1 MKINASLLSI
11 NLAFVTVVLML
22 AGLAFFELHTLDKVY
37 ADSRKISNALRNQV
51 EADMMH
57 DGLRADVLYAIKLAS
72 EKNKSGEQEAIASTE
87 EHIKNF
93 NRLIEEV
100 KSMNISAAV
109 NEKIGSLKEPLARY
123 TSSADKLT
131 RLVFVDPSAVSQ
143 GYEDF
148 EKDFEY
154 LEGAMGE
161 FSSVIEAEFEG
172 IDKQV
177 KEKEKF
183 ILITVLGATLF
194 ALLVA
199 ATGWLISRSKIV
211 RPLNKFTESMSRIAE
226 GNLDVDVP
234 YTENKDEIGAMAGAL
249 QVFKAN
255 ALEAKRMREEQK
267 RQEQRS
273 EEENRKA
280 MNDLANSFEQE
291 IGGVIRTVSSAATE
305 MKVTAQSMASNSE
318 QTSQKAQ
325 VVGRAAED
333 ASSNV
338 SSVAGA
344 LEELSASIRE
354 ISSQVSQS
362 TKVSGDAQEKA
373 LATSEQVQHLVS
385 AADRIGEVVTI
396 ITGIA
401 AQTNLLALNATIEAA
416 RAGEA
421 GKGFAVVANEVKTL
435 ASETAKATEE
445 ISKQILDIQTST
457 KESGVAIEEIIGVIK
472 RMDEISNAVA
482 AAVEEQSS
490 ATDEIS
496 RNIQQASEGTANVTQ
511 NIGEVTRAASETG
524 QSASMV
530 LDSAQDLAK
539 QANVLG
545 EAVNGFISKIR
556 S

>member
-1 MKINASLLSI
+1 MKINASVLSI

-154 LEGAMGE
+154 LEGAIGE